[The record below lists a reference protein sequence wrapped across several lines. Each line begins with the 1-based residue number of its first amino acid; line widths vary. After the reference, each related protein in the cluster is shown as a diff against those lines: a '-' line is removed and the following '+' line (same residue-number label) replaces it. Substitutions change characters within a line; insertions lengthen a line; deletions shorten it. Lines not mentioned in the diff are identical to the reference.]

1 MIAYKIKGNGVWA
14 GDVVDVDAASGL
26 AAGWVRAEAPPTLDI
41 GQYAIFAGDSWI
53 VASVEPPEIVQV
65 PAEVTMRQ
73 ARLALHAAGKLAAV
87 NSAINALPDPPKA
100 AAIIEWEYSSTVR
113 RDSQFVALLGPAL
126 GLDAAGLD
134 ALFVA
139 ASKLAA

>member
-1 MIAYKIKGNGVWA
+1 MIAYKIKDNGVWT
-14 GDVVDVDAASGL
+14 GDVVGVDSSSGL
-26 AAGWVRAEAPPTLDI
+26 TAGWVRADAPPMFDV
-41 GQYAIFAGDSWI
+41 GQCAIFAGDGWI
-53 VASVEPPEIVQV
+53 VADAEPPEIVPV

-73 ARLALHAAGKLAAV
+73 ARLALHAAGKLFAV
-87 NSAINALPDPPKA
+87 NAAINALPDPPKTA
-100 AAIIEWEYSSTVR
+100 VLIEWEYSNSVR

>member
-1 MIAYKIKGNGVWA
+1 MIAYEIKTNGVWT
-14 GDVVDVDAASGL
+14 GASRAVAPDEGL
-26 AAGWVRAEAPPTLDI
+26 PAGWVRADAPPAVSD
-41 GQYAIFAGDSWI
+41 GQSAIFAGDGWI
-53 VASVEPPEIVQV
+53 VTDEEPPIAASV

-73 ARLALHAAGKLAAV
+73 ARLALHAAGKLSSVNAAV
-87 NSAINALPDPPKA
+87 NALPDPPKTA
-100 AAIIEWEYSSTVR
+100 ALIEWEYSSTVR

-139 ASKLAA
+139 ASKLVA

>member
-1 MIAYKIKGNGVWA
+1 MIAYQIKSSGVWT
-14 GDVVDVDAASGL
+14 GVTMDVAPETGLPVD
-26 AAGWVRAEAPPTLDI
+26 WVRADAPPPLID
-41 GQYAIFAGDSWI
+41 GQCAVFVGDGWI
-53 VASVEPPEIVQV
+53 VADAEPAIAATV

-73 ARLALHAAGKLAAV
+73 ARLALLAAGKLDAV
-87 NSAINALPDPPKA
+87 NAAINALPDPPKTA
-100 AAIIEWEYSSTVR
+100 ALIEWEYSNAVR

-134 ALFVA
+134 ALFIA